1 MLARAVAGVWMLLHL
16 LVVAGVPVVDGL
28 ADHESPSAAH
38 IEDLGN
44 TECPTQHAGH
54 GACDLCQIVKSGRV
68 SVAAV
73 TALPVPS
80 LTTTATPT
88 RDRANAPVAL
98 VFLDGRSSRAPPLA

>member
-1 MLARAVAGVWMLLHL
+1 VARAVAGVWMLLHL
-16 LVVAGVPVVDGL
+16 LVVAGIPVVDGL
-28 ADHESPSAAH
+28 AEHDSPTVAH

-44 TECPTQHAGH
+44 TDCPTQHAGH

-68 SVAAV
+68 AVASVPG
-73 TALPVPS
+73 LPVPAVTS
-80 LTTTATPT
+80 VATPT